1 MTTVEKKR
9 KMQKSNGQDD
19 SFPSHAYFVDRDFVT
34 QAEFKPVVDKVNKI
48 SEENVRID
56 TKISGLIQSIENSA
70 KTTEKDMKRIEDNLS
85 ASTKSISDKLDSLSK
100 ITTRLSI
107 DRAIVIGLFSL
118 LGVFPVMHY
127 TGVIR
132 IISKYLTG

>member
-1 MTTVEKKR
+1 MTIVQKKR

-70 KTTEKDMKRIEDNLS
+70 KTTEKDMKRIEDNLNS
-85 ASTKSISDKLDSLSK
+85 STKSISDKLDSLSK

-132 IISKYLTG
+132 ILSKYLTG